1 MAETGRQILI
11 VDGDWEFSQSLAERL
26 EKREFLVCI
35 AAPEQILKSLGDLN
49 ADIVLCDI
57 EGNGEPRSNLLAEIL
72 KARPD
77 VDCVAMARRPDL
89 RLAVNPAASAGVAF
103 INKCQSIDAAVE
115 VVQTCFKKREAR
127 LMGPSHPELL
137 ERTQAAIEDANRA
150 RLEFLAKVSHE
161 LRTPLNAIIGF
172 SELIIRDV
180 FGPLGND
187 QYKAYV
193 EDIHASG
200 RHLLDI
206 INDILDFAKA
216 EAGKLVLE
224 ESFVDIHEVV
234 NTIMRILAPRIRD
247 AGIEFDDR
255 LSEKLPQLWCD
266 ERKLKQMLLNLLTNS
281 VKFTPSGGQIV
292 IDAEVRPDGYA
303 IRVRDTGVG
312 IAKAD
317 LARVLQPFMQADNT
331 FSRQKEGTGLG
342 LPLTKAMVEIHGGNL
357 DLRSEAGK
365 GTAVTLIFPL
375 ERVGACHEEA
385 NYSMPAAEPQKR
397 SGAM

>member
-1 MAETGRQILI
+1 MI
-11 VDGDWEFSQSLAERL
+11 VDGDWEFSQSLANKL
-26 EKREFLVCI
+26 EAQEFSVRI
-35 AAPEQILKSLGDLN
+35 AAPEQLLKSLADLQ
-49 ADIVLCDI
+49 ADVVLCNI
-57 EGNGEPRSNLLAEIL
+57 EGNGEPKSNLLAEIL

-89 RLAVNPAASAGVAF
+89 RLAVNPAAGPGVAF

-115 VVQTCFKKREAR
+115 VVQTCFRKRDAR
-127 LMGPSHPELL
+127 LKCPVPPEML

-150 RLEFLAKVSHE
+150 KLEFLAKVSHE

-180 FGPLGND
+180 FGPLGNE

-216 EAGKLVLE
+216 EAGKLVLL
-224 ESFVDIHEVV
+224 ESFVDVRDVV
-234 NTIMRILAPRIRD
+234 DSIMRLLAPRIRD
-247 AGIEFDDR
+247 AGIELDDR
-255 LSEKLPQLWCD
+255 LSDGLPQLWCD

-281 VKFTPSGGQIV
+281 VKFTPSGGQIAV
-292 IDAEVRPDGYA
+292 DAEVRPDGFA

-312 IAKAD
+312 ISEAD

-342 LPLTKAMVEIHGGNL
+342 LPLTKAMAEIHGGSL
-357 DLRSEAGK
+357 DLQSQAGK
-365 GTAVTLIFPL
+365 GTTVTLIFPQ
-375 ERVGACHEEA
+375 ERIGARHADED
-385 NYSMPAAEPQKR
+385 YSMLAAGVQKR
-397 SGAM
+397 SGGI